1 MPLYIEMWIIL
12 SEKMIKDKAD
22 ACLLSFLFR
31 FIIIRIYPTGGLKA
45 QQAHSPG

>member
-22 ACLLSFLFR
+22 VRLLSFLFR
-31 FIIIRIYPTGGLKA
+31 FVIIRIYPTGGLQA